1 MRFRKICATESFLMK
16 LCSQNGTP
24 SLLWQGMS
32 GFAGLLQLSGKKR
45 GSCILT
51 DSTKIYLTVSAD
63 LAAGPDVNTENNKNM
78 SNKEINIIA
87 SKGDVVIR
95 ELMDSDLPKL
105 AEYGNNPKVAINLR
119 DSFPHP
125 YSFEDAV
132 KFKEMVDSMNP
143 KVIFAIEYKG
153 EYAGNICLIPCS
165 DVYRK
170 SAEIGYFLGEPFWNK
185 GIMTQA
191 VNLISK
197 WGFENL
203 GVVRIHTGVF
213 EFNKASQ
220 RVLEKCGFV
229 LEGTFL
235 KAVIKNNQLYNEIRF
250 AKISD

>member
-1 MRFRKICATESFLMK
+1 
-16 LCSQNGTP
+16 
-24 SLLWQGMS
+24 MS
-32 GFAGLLQLSGKKR
+32 
-45 GSCILT
+45 IN
-51 DSTKIYLTVSAD
+51 D
-63 LAAGPDVNTENNKNM
+63 
-78 SNKEINIIA
+78 INIIA
-87 SKGDVVIR
+87 SNDDVIIR
-95 ELMDSDLPKL
+95 ELMDSDLSKL
-105 AEYGNNPKVAINLR
+105 TAYANNPKVAINLR
-119 DSFPHP
+119 DAFPHP

-132 KFKEMVDSMNP
+132 KFKAMVDSMNP

-153 EYAGNICLIPCS
+153 EYAGNISLMPCS

-229 LEGTFL
+229 LEGTFR
-235 KAVIKNNQLYNEIRF
+235 KAVSKNNQLYNEIRL
-250 AKISD
+250 AKILD